1 MLYYYLLKFPGTWCW
16 PGRSLQKAMSPACLC
31 PTSSHPDKIAR
42 TNPTRLIVI
51 GWNTI
56 SARQIWWCC
65 LLVAAGRGE
74 GSPHPKEA
82 KSCLLVSYVH
92 SSSSQETNSLVYC
105 FYSSTSMVMFN
116 YSLTL
121 CSCRDVQQV
130 QYPGRQHH
138 P

>member
-31 PTSSHPDKIAR
+31 PTSSHADKIVR

-56 SARQIWWCC
+56 SARQIWLCC

-74 GSPHPKEA
+74 GSPRPKEA
-82 KSCLLVSYVH
+82 KSCLVSYVH
-92 SSSSQETNSLVYC
+92 SSSSQKTNSLVYC

-121 CSCRDVQQV
+121 CSC
-130 QYPGRQHH
+130 
-138 P
+138 